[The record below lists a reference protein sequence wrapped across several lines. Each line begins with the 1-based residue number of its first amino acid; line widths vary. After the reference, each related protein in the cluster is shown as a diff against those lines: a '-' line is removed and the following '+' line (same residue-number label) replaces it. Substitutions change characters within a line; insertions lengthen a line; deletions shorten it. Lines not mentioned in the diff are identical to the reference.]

1 MKLKTVTIE
10 GKTYAE
16 LDGDRP
22 IYLHTDG
29 KEVAFDA
36 PATVAKIGQL
46 NGEAK
51 THRERAEA
59 AEGKL
64 KAFEGID
71 DADAAKKA
79 LQTIA
84 NLDSKKLIDAGEV
97 EKVKAEAIKAVEEK
111 YAPVVAER
119 DTLKGELY
127 GEKIGGA
134 FARSKF
140 ISEKAA
146 IPADLVQARF
156 GQNFKIEDGKVVAYD
171 PAGNKIYSRSKPGEL
186 ADFEEGLET
195 LIDAYPYKDQIL
207 KGTGANGGGSRNGG
221 GGNAGAKTMTRE
233 QFTALPAADQMAKVR
248 EGVQVVDAA

>member
-16 LDGDRP
+16 VDGDKP
-22 IYLHTDG
+22 IYLHSDG

-36 PATVAKIGQL
+36 PGTVAKIGQL

-59 AEGKL
+59 LDTKL
-64 KAFEGID
+64 KAFEGIE
-71 DADAAKKA
+71 DAAAARSALATVKNLKDGDLIAAGKVDEIKA
-79 LQTIA
+79 A
-84 NLDSKKLIDAGEV
+84 
-97 EKVKAEAIKAVEEK
+97 AITAVEEK
-111 YAPVVAER
+111 YKPFVTKSEALER
-119 DTLKGELY
+119 ELY

-140 ISEKAA
+140 IAEKAA
-146 IPADLVQARF
+146 IPADIVQARF

-171 PAGNKIYSRSKPGEL
+171 QNGNKIFSRANPGDL

-195 LIDAYPYKDQIL
+195 LISAYPYKDQIL
-207 KGTGANGGGSRNGG
+207 KGTGGSGGGARPGQGGANGSKEIAR
-221 GGNAGAKTMTRE
+221 AAFE
-233 QFTALPAADQMAKVR
+233 ALPPADRMAHVKAGGTVL
-248 EGVQVVDAA
+248 DAV

>member
-16 LDGDRP
+16 IDGDKP
-22 IYLHTDG
+22 IYLHSDG

-36 PATVAKIGQL
+36 PGTVAKIGQL
-46 NGEAK
+46 NGEARD
-51 THRERAEA
+51 HRVRAET

-64 KAFEGID
+64 KAFDGIED
-71 DADAAKKA
+71 PAAARSALATVKNLKDGDLIAAGKVDEIKA
-79 LQTIA
+79 A
-84 NLDSKKLIDAGEV
+84 
-97 EKVKAEAIKAVEEK
+97 AITAVEEK
-111 YAPVVAER
+111 YKPFVTKAENLER
-119 DTLKGELY
+119 ELY

-146 IPADLVQARF
+146 IPADIVQARF

-171 PAGNKIYSRSKPGEL
+171 PSGNKIFSRANPGEL

-195 LIDAYPYKDQIL
+195 LISAYPYKDQIL
-207 KGTGANGGGSRNGG
+207 KGTGGSGGGARPGQGGTNGSKEI
-221 GGNAGAKTMTRE
+221 ARTAFE
-233 QFTALPAADQMAKVR
+233 ALPPADRMAHVKAGGTVL
-248 EGVQVVDAA
+248 DAV

>member
-16 LDGDRP
+16 VDGDRP
-22 IYLHTDG
+22 VYLHPDG

-64 KAFEGID
+64 KAFDGIE
-71 DADAAKKA
+71 DANAAKAALATVKNLKDGDLIAAGKVDEIKA
-79 LQTIA
+79 A
-84 NLDSKKLIDAGEV
+84 
-97 EKVKAEAIKAVEEK
+97 AITAVEEK
-111 YAPVVAER
+111 YKPVIAER
-119 DTLKGELY
+119 DKLQGELY

-156 GQNFKIEDGKVVAYD
+156 GQNFKIEDGKVVTYD
-171 PAGNKIYSRSKPGEL
+171 QSGNKIYSRAKPGEL
-186 ADFEEGLET
+186 ADFEEGLEA

-207 KGTGANGGGSRNGG
+207 KGAGGNGGGSRQGG
-221 GGNAGAKTMTRE
+221 GAGGGKTMSRAE
-233 QFTALPAADQMAKVR
+233 FEKLDPAAKASTIASTTI
-248 EGVQVVDAA
+248 VD